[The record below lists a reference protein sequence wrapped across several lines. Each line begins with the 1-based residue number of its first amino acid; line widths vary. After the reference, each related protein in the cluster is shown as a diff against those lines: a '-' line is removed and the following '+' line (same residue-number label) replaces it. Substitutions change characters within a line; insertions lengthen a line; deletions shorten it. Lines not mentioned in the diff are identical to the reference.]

1 VTQPVSLPPLM
12 GSSKKHKEKDR
23 EHKRKRKHRSRDRSR
38 SGSREKRHRDRD
50 GKDRER
56 HGEKRRRLESD
67 GDEQVVRVPSH
78 VDYEEGAAASAR
90 SPSPVAAKR
99 AASEE
104 EGMILSFDLIRYF
117 EYSLLRIFE

>member
-1 VTQPVSLPPLM
+1 M

-38 SGSREKRHRDRD
+38 SGSRERRHRDRD

-67 GDEQVVRVPSH
+67 GAEQLVHVPSH
-78 VDYEEGAAASAR
+78 VDYGDVAAASAR

-99 AASEE
+99 AASDE
-104 EGMILSFDLIRYF
+104 EGIVYSFIVFDLIQLVPF
-117 EYSLLRIFE
+117 IAKF